1 MSLVSE
7 TALKFVTSAIALLIF
22 ISANTVQAEPT
33 GDWQK
38 FLSEAEASLR
48 YNDASYAFYKLRK
61 AWLAVPSKDLG
72 APPYQKITMVLADAF
87 EAAADEKPGR
97 DAIRIRSGDLDN
109 DRIDRMFRQREFNSS
124 GENYSVY
131 LTKDRVI
138 EFTARG
144 LDSIEGEGVC
154 VRVKLTPLQ
163 AEQMRQQAIQIRQN
177 WKRKMPIR
185 FAPGSRYYEE
195 LLELCQPIK
204 PGKRKEKTGFDVSPF
219 MPMDVPRIP
228 DI

>member
-1 MSLVSE
+1 MRF
-7 TALKFVTSAIALLIF
+7 TAAAIAALI
-22 ISANTVQAEPT
+22 ILASSPVRSEPA
-33 GDWQK
+33 GDWRT
-38 FLSEAEASLR
+38 FLSEAEDGLKHS
-48 YNDASYAFYKLRK
+48 DASYAFYKLRK

-72 APPYQKITMVLADAF
+72 APPYHKISMALADAF

-109 DRIDRMFRQREFNSS
+109 DRIDCMFRQREFNSS
-124 GENYSVY
+124 GEDYSVY

-144 LDSIEGEGVC
+144 LDSTEGEGVC
-154 VRVKLTPLQ
+154 TWVKITPLQ
-163 AEQMRQQAIQIRQN
+163 AEELRQHAIRIRQK
-177 WKRKMPIR
+177 WKKKMPIR

-195 LLELCQPIK
+195 LLELCQPIN
-204 PGKRKEKTGFDVSPF
+204 PGERKEKTGFDVSPF
-219 MPMDVPRIP
+219 MPLDVPRIP

>member
-1 MSLVSE
+1 MKF
-7 TALKFVTSAIALLIF
+7 TAAAIAALI
-22 ISANTVQAEPT
+22 ILASSPVRSEPA
-33 GDWQK
+33 GDWRT
-38 FLSEAEASLR
+38 FLSEAEDGLKH
-48 YNDASYAFYKLRK
+48 NDASYAFYKLRK
-61 AWLAVPSKDLG
+61 AWLAVPSKDLE
-72 APPYQKITMVLADAF
+72 AAPYQKIRMALADAY
-87 EAAADEKPGR
+87 EVAADEKPGH

-109 DRIDRMFRQREFNSS
+109 DRIDCMFRQREFNSS
-124 GENYSVY
+124 GEDYSVY

-163 AEQMRQQAIQIRQN
+163 AEQLRQQAIQIRQN

-195 LLELCQPIK
+195 LLELCQPIN
-204 PGKRKEKTGFDVSPF
+204 PGERKEKTGFDVSPF
-219 MPMDVPRIP
+219 MPLDVPRIP

>member
-7 TALKFVTSAIALLIF
+7 ATLKFVTPVVGFLILF
-22 ISANTVQAEPT
+22 YANTVQAEPT
-33 GDWQK
+33 REWQR

-61 AWLAVPSKDLG
+61 AWLAVPSKDLE
-72 APPYQKITMVLADAF
+72 AAPYQKIRMALADAY
-87 EAAADEKPGR
+87 EAAADEKPGH

-109 DRIDRMFRQREFNSS
+109 DRIDCMFRQREFNSS
-124 GENYSVY
+124 GEGYSVY

-144 LDSIEGEGVC
+144 LDSTEGEGVC

-163 AEQMRQQAIQIRQN
+163 AEQLRQQAIQIRQK

-204 PGKRKEKTGFDVSPF
+204 PGERKEMTGFDVSPF